1 MCKKKREIDEK
12 ERKNIK
18 KPTATKSV
26 VVWLFFVTVV
36 TFRPE
41 FKGRTERHF
50 PVKFFLS
57 ISNH

>member
-1 MCKKKREIDEK
+1 MCKKKREIEEK
-12 ERKNIK
+12 ARKNIK

-41 FKGRTERHF
+41 FKGRMEVDF
-50 PVKFFLS
+50 SVLFLS
-57 ISNH
+57 ISNN